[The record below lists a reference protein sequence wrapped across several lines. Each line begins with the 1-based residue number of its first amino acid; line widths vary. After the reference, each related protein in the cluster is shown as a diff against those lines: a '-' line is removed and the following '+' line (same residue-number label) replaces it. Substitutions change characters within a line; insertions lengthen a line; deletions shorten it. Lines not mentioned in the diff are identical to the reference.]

1 VQRIAQYLGYLVVRS
16 FFCLA
21 QALPL
26 SACQSVASVL
36 GWLCNDVFHVRGKV
50 VDENLRH
57 AFPHLDKAQRR
68 KLGRKMWSHL
78 FLFGAEMAHARCKIH
93 ATNWRDYIEVEGQE
107 AMIELF
113 LQDRPLLLVTAHFGN
128 FELAGYA
135 LGLFGYPVY
144 AIARTLD
151 NPYLDRFMLK
161 LRSSTGQGILAKQG
175 DYDKILEILGSG
187 GTVSFLADQYAGQKG
202 CWVEFFNRPA
212 SAHKAIALFAL
223 DYDAP
228 LAVGFCRRV
237 GRPLH
242 FVFHLQGV
250 ADPQTMGDEIGSI
263 RQLTQWYNQRFEE
276 GILKA
281 PEQYW
286 WLHRR
291 WKDRRQ
297 KRKNKPAA
305 ADSSSG
311 KAA

>member
-1 VQRIAQYLGYLVVRS
+1 MQRIAQYLGYLVARS
-16 FFCLA
+16 CFCLA
-21 QALPL
+21 QTLPL
-26 SACQSVASVL
+26 SACETGAAVL
-36 GWLCNDVFHVRGKV
+36 GWLCNDVLRVRGKV
-50 VDENLRH
+50 IDENLRH
-57 AFPHLDKAQRR
+57 AFPQLERAQRR
-68 KLGRKMWSHL
+68 KLARAMWSHL

-93 ATNWRDYIEVEGQE
+93 TTNWRDYIEVEGQE

-135 LGLFGYPVY
+135 LGIFGYPVY
-144 AIARTLD
+144 SIARTLD

-175 DYDKILEILGSG
+175 DYERILDILGSG

-212 SAHKAIALFAL
+212 SAHKAIGLFAL
-223 DYDAP
+223 DYNAP
-228 LAVGFCRRV
+228 LAVGFCRRA

-242 FVFHLQGV
+242 FVFHMQGV

-291 WKDRRQ
+291 WKDRRV

-305 ADSSSG
+305 AGSNSG